1 MRLYMIVHEYK
12 TYSLLLL
19 YSPKK
24 NSNMLSVKKFEGSV
38 KFTIAL

>member
-1 MRLYMIVHEYK
+1 MIVHMFEN
-12 TYSLLLL
+12 YSLSLLAL
-19 YSPKK
+19 WK